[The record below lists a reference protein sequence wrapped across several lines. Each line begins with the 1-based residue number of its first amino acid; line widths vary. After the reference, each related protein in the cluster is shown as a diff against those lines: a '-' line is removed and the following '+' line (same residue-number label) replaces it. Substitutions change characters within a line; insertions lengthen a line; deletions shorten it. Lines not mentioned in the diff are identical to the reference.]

1 MSLVAAAQKQWRF
14 LRPYIHMAEKYPIY
28 FQHFFPT
35 YEVVYESWMPQL
47 SSPQTRFPDRIK
59 LREYFLKLHNRIEL
73 SSHFITFTSRLWIA
87 KVLPR
92 NPFFSSS
99 DPTPLVSK
107 CREFRARKWQ
117 SRTTWAG
124 IILEILWRNVFAAI
138 SYVMFHLDAN
148 VLIIYE
154 YFPRNFLIIIPPS
167 IVAKVQNA
175 LISQVCKIFTFWHGA
190 QT

>member
-14 LRPYIHMAEKYPIY
+14 LRPYVYMWPKNILY
-28 FQHFFPT
+28 FEHFFPT
-35 YEVVYESWMPQL
+35 YGVYESWMPQL

-87 KVLPR
+87 RVLPR
-92 NPFFSSS
+92 NPFFFSF
-99 DPTPLVSK
+99 DPSPPPRLYQNVENSM
-107 CREFRARKWQ
+107 RKWQ

-154 YFPRNFLIIIPPS
+154 YFPGNFLIIIP
-167 IVAKVQNA
+167 QA
-175 LISQVCKIFTFWHGA
+175 LSQRCKTL
-190 QT
+190 